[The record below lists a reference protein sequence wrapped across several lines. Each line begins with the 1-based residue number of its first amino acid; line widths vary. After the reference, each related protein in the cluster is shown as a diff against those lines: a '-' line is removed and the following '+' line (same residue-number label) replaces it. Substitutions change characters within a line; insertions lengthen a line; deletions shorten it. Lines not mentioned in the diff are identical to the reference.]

1 VQFFAEREKGAKS
14 MSARGGSLGNCQKPL
29 IVSTQ
34 RIQRGFRV
42 IDREDEESRLPE
54 RLRNLSITGTDD
66 DLTSNRTAREAEE
79 SRGIC
84 QWYKDSS

>member
-1 VQFFAEREKGAKS
+1 
-14 MSARGGSLGNCQKPL
+14 
-29 IVSTQ
+29 
-34 RIQRGFRV
+34 V

-66 DLTSNRTAREAEE
+66 DLTSNKTAREAEE

-84 QWYKDSS
+84 QWYEDSS